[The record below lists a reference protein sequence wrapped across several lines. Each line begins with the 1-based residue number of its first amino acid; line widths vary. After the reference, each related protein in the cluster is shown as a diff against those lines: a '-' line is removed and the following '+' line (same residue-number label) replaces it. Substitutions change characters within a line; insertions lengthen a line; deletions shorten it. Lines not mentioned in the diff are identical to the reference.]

1 MSFPSNIHIHFICSI
16 TSANANSAGADMLMF
31 DNIMQLRT
39 AKGDPDYAELN
50 NEATSDPIRTL
61 FTNLVRSIQDHYRKN
76 QSRNL
81 AVLKATPIADTMARF
96 VVAMLGGAS
105 LIVPVVLMTFLT
117 TRNQHLIITSVFTV
131 AFALGVSF
139 VSTASNQEVL
149 AGTAA
154 YAAVLVVFVGTSS
167 PGP

>member
-1 MSFPSNIHIHFICSI
+1 
-16 TSANANSAGADMLMF
+16 MLMF

-39 AKGDPDYAELN
+39 AKGDPDFAELN
-50 NEATSDPIRTL
+50 NKATSDPIRTL
-61 FTNLVRSIQDHYRKN
+61 FTNLIRSIRDCYRGR
-76 QSRNL
+76 QSRNFV
-81 AVLKATPIADTMARF
+81 VLKATPIADTMARF

-131 AFALGVSF
+131 AFALGISF

>member
-1 MSFPSNIHIHFICSI
+1 
-16 TSANANSAGADMLMF
+16 
-31 DNIMQLRT
+31 MQLRT
-39 AKGDPDYAELN
+39 AGKNPNTVELN
-50 NEATSDPIRTL
+50 FEATSDPIRT
-61 FTNLVRSIQDHYRKN
+61 FFQKLVRTLGACHRKN
-76 QSRNL
+76 RDRSYNRN
-81 AVLKATPIADTMARF
+81 VLKATPVADMMARF

-105 LIVPVVLMTFLT
+105 LIVPMVLMTFLT

-139 VSTASNQEVL
+139 MSRASNQEIL
-149 AGTAA
+149 AATAA